1 MRNTK
6 NLTSILDVL
15 AGGPKTALEIRNTLK
30 DIDKT
35 VVYRTVSRLLG
46 KKKINEVQ
54 LKDGSIAYE
63 ISDAG
68 HHHHLICNDCGHL
81 ECVQLPKKLSDEIN
95 RFEAA
100 LSTKLEVV
108 DHRVDFFVLCNNCRL
123 KNS

>member
-15 AGGPKTALEIRNTLK
+15 AGEPKTALEIRRALK

-35 VVYRTVSRLLG
+35 VVYRTIGRLLQE
-46 KKKINEVQ
+46 KKINEVQ

-68 HHHHLICNDCGHL
+68 HHHHLICSDCGRL
-81 ECVQLPKKLSDEIN
+81 ECIELPKKLSDEIN

-108 DHRVDFFVLCNNCRL
+108 DHRVDFFVLCNACRL
-123 KNS
+123 KNA

>member
-15 AGGPKTALEIRNTLK
+15 AGTPKTALEIRTALK

-35 VVYRTVSRLLG
+35 VIYRTIARLLK

-63 ISDAG
+63 ISSTG
-68 HHHHLICNDCGHL
+68 HHHHLICSNCGQL
-81 ECVQLPKKLSDEIN
+81 ECMKLPKKLSDAIN
-95 RFEAA
+95 RFEAN

-108 DHRVDFFVLCNNCRL
+108 DHRVDFFVICNECRL
-123 KNS
+123 NS